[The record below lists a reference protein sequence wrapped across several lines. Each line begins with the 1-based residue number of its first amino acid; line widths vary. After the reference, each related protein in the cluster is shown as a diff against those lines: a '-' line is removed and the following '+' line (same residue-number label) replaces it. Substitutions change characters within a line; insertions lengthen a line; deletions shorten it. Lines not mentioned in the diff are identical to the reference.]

1 MTTPADRYA
10 SFRERQAEP
19 KNPEFAS
26 FRALYEFDF
35 DDFQVAACG
44 ALGGGSGVL
53 VAAPT
58 GSGKTVVGEYAVHL
72 ALAQGRKCFYTT
84 PIKALS
90 NQKYADLVRR
100 YDSQTVGLL
109 TGDNSINSGA
119 PVVVMTTEVLR
130 NMLYTGSTTLAGL
143 GYVVLDE
150 VHYLADASRGAV
162 WEEVI
167 IHLPESVRVVALSAT
182 VSNAE
187 EFGEWLDQVRGGTAV
202 IVDEQ
207 RPVPLWQHVLAG
219 NRLYDL
225 FTDDEH
231 TRVNPELLRVA
242 QRDTWIERKAPG
254 RPVRGGKRPRRF
266 PLTYRPDVIARLD
279 ASGLLPAIT
288 FIFSRAGCNAAV
300 EQCLRAGLR
309 LTTPEEAEIIQR
321 TAERRTAHIPRDDL
335 AVLGYG
341 EWLDGLRR
349 GIAAHH
355 AGMLPAF
362 KEVVEELFAGGL
374 VRAVF
379 ATETLALGI
388 NMPARTVVIEKLD
401 KWNGETHANLTA
413 GEYTQLT
420 GRAGRRGIDVEGHA
434 VVLWQPGMDP
444 GAVAGLASTRTYP
457 LNSSFRP
464 SYNMAVNLTG
474 WAGRARASALLE
486 SSFAQF
492 QADRGVVGLT
502 GQVRKNR
509 QLMTEL
515 AAAMTCEKGDFAEYA
530 QIRRSLSEREGDL
543 SRARATSRRAEAARS
558 LSLLRPGDIIR
569 VPGGRRAGLAVVLQP
584 GVHSARG
591 SDGANGRQGHG
602 GYRDHGQRG
611 NGRAKGGHAADARTF
626 AGFAGPG
633 PLVLTEGRQVKRL
646 PVADFPGP
654 AEVID
659 KIRIPGSFSPR
670 SPQHRKDLAATM
682 RNRLSTPGGLDSPGG
697 TTPRDPPDHGGAAR
711 PAVPPG
717 PPSWGDPDSSGDRGS
732 ARDRG
737 SAGDPDFAG
746 DVDGLRRRMRRHA
759 CHDCPERE
767 DHARYAE
774 RYMRLRRET
783 EALERRVAGRS
794 HVIARTFDRVCRVLE
809 RLTYLDGDTVTPDG
823 QRLARLYSELDLLA
837 AECLRRG
844 LWDGLSPAELAACV
858 SALSFES
865 RQADDAQ
872 PPRLPKGPVP
882 EALAATIRTWG
893 ELDQLEK
900 DNELSFLREPD
911 LGFAWAAYRWARG
924 ARLEKVLDE
933 SPDLTPGDFVR
944 SVKQLIDLLDQ
955 IASATPADPKPPST
969 PPDPSTSPDPSTPPD
984 PSTSRTVA
992 ATARAAI
999 DAMRRGVVAY
1009 SAVAD

>member
-1 MTTPADRYA
+1 MTTPAERYA
-10 SFRERQAEP
+10 ASRERQSD
-19 KNPEFAS
+19 PEFAS
-26 FRALYEFDF
+26 FRTLYDFDF
-35 DDFQVAACG
+35 DDFQVAACR
-44 ALGGGSGVL
+44 ALGGGGGVL

-58 GSGKTVVGEYAVHL
+58 GSGKTVVGEFAVHL

-90 NQKYADLVRR
+90 NQKYTDLVRR
-100 YDSQTVGLL
+100 YDNQTVGLL
-109 TGDNSINSGA
+109 TGDNSINGEA

-130 NMLYTGSTTLAGL
+130 NMLYTGSLTLAGL

-150 VHYLADASRGAV
+150 VHYLADTSRGAV
-162 WEEVI
+162 WEEVL
-167 IHLPESVRVVALSAT
+167 IHLPESVQVVALSAT

-187 EFGEWLDQVRGGTAV
+187 EFGEWLDQVRGGITV
-202 IVDEQ
+202 IVDEH
-207 RPVPLWQHVLAG
+207 RPVPLWQHVLVG

-231 TRVNPELLRVA
+231 TQVNPDLLRVA
-242 QRDTWIERKAPG
+242 QRDAWLERKAPA
-254 RPVRGGKRPRRF
+254 RPGRGGRRPRRL
-266 PLTYRPDVIARLD
+266 PLAYRPDVISRLD
-279 ASGLLPAIT
+279 AAGLLPAIT
-288 FIFSRAGCNAAV
+288 FIFSRAGCDTAV
-300 EQCLRAGLR
+300 RQCLSAGLR
-309 LTTPEEAEIIQR
+309 LTTPEEAELIQQI
-321 TAERRTAHIPRDDL
+321 AERRIADIPVEDL
-335 AVLGYG
+335 VVLGYAD
-341 EWLDGLRR
+341 WLDGLRR
-349 GIAAHH
+349 GITAHH

-362 KEVVEELFAGGL
+362 KEIVEELFAAGL

-474 WAGRARASALLE
+474 WAGRVRASALLE

-492 QADRGVVGLT
+492 QADRGVVGLAR
-502 GQVRKNR
+502 QVRKNR
-509 QLMTEL
+509 EAMAEL
-515 AAAMTCEKGDFAEYA
+515 AAAMTCDRGDFAGYA
-530 QIRRSLSEREGDL
+530 GIRNLLSEREGEL
-543 SRARATSRRAEAARS
+543 SRARATSRRAEAAVS

-584 GVHSARG
+584 GPHPVA
-591 SDGANGRQGHG
+591 
-602 GYRDHGQRG
+602 G
-611 NGRAKGGHAADARTF
+611 NGRP
-626 AGFAGPG
+626 AGPLNPG

-646 PVADFPGP
+646 SVADFPVP

-670 SPQHRKDLAATM
+670 SPQHRKDLAASM
-682 RNRLSTPGGLDSPGG
+682 RNRLAGAGPAGPGGRPPG
-697 TTPRDPPDHGGAAR
+697 TPRSRGEPSPQAPRGTDGAPDLAR
-711 PAVPPG
+711 EVA
-717 PPSWGDPDSSGDRGS
+717 
-732 ARDRG
+732 
-737 SAGDPDFAG
+737 
-746 DVDGLRRRMRRHA
+746 GLRRRLRRHP
-759 CHDCPERE
+759 CHSCPDRE
-767 DHARYAE
+767 EHARYAE
-774 RYMRLRRET
+774 RYERLRRET
-783 EALERRVAGRS
+783 DALERRVAGRS
-794 HVIARTFDRVCRVLE
+794 HVIARTFDRVCSVLE
-809 RLTYLDGDTVTPDG
+809 RLGYLAGDTVTPDG
-823 QRLARLYSELDLLA
+823 KRLAGLYAELDLLA
-837 AECLRRG
+837 AECMRRG

-865 RQADDAQ
+865 RQADDAG
-872 PPRLPKGPVP
+872 PPRLPGGRVP
-882 EALAATIRTWG
+882 DTLSAMVRTWG
-893 ELDQLEK
+893 ELDRLEK
-900 DNELSFLREPD
+900 ENELSFLREPD

-924 ARLEKVLDE
+924 ARLDSVLDA

-955 IASATPADPKPPST
+955 IASAPGPASAAKSPS
-969 PPDPSTSPDPSTPPD
+969 PM
-984 PSTSRTVA
+984 V
-992 ATARAAI
+992 TARAAI

-1009 SAVAD
+1009 SGVAD